1 MELRQYVTILWKRWW
16 LVALTT
22 LVAAVTALVVS
33 LTATPMYRSTVTLE
47 VIRGGDPSQD
57 PYLAA
62 RATETTAGT
71 YVQQVTASA
80 VMDQVSARLGLGLT
94 ARQISAYIS
103 ASQITDS
110 GMVQISAEHPN
121 PELAKALAET
131 TAQVFIEQKQAQQ
144 QARYGASLTELEA
157 QIAELEAEIMA
168 TRGAIATLG
177 NEETLAP
184 AARVEL
190 ARLQTLLTNDQTRL
204 TVMLQST
211 EQFRLAMVRYTDYLS
226 VFSPAELPRAP
237 FSPQPLRNTAL
248 ALVVGV
254 MIGVGVAFLLDYLD
268 DTVHT
273 PEDAREALGINVLG
287 AVPDVADEEAIG
299 WFAQAQPLSP
309 TAESFRNLR
318 TGLQYVSLDTP
329 LRTLLVTSTEPDEGK
344 TFIASNLATVFA
356 LTGKKVLLLEA
367 DLRRPTVHRRWH
379 EKRAP
384 GLIEALKAFSDAL
397 MEDTSE
403 GSSPVEGHDDPLDEV
418 AAFIRPTRVEGLALL
433 AAGSEVATP
442 SELLNSQTFRRMV
455 EALLSRY
462 DLLVIDTPPI
472 LAASDATILANH
484 VDGIVM
490 VAVSGKSRLP
500 SIARAVERVQSVGGN
515 LLGLVINRL
524 TARSGGYYYRY
535 YEYHSDYAYGQDG
548 AHSRD
553 RQRSH
558 TRAHGRG
565 SDRAYGH
572 DERVDALRH
581 QILEGEHRA

>member
-71 YVQQVTASA
+71 YVQQMTASA

-157 QIAELEAEIMA
+157 QVAELEAEITA

-190 ARLQTLLTNDQTRL
+190 ARLQTLLSNDQTRL
-204 TVMLQST
+204 TVLLQST

-248 ALVVGV
+248 ALVVGA

-318 TGLQYVSLDTP
+318 TGLQYVSLDAP

-356 LTGKKVLLLEA
+356 LTDRKVLLLEA
-367 DLRRPTVHRRWH
+367 DLRRPTVHRRWQ

-384 GLIEALKAFSDAL
+384 GLTEALKAYSDAL
-397 MEDTSE
+397 MGATPEE
-403 GSSPVEGHDDPLDEV
+403 PSPVAGEDPLDHV

-433 AAGSEVATP
+433 TAGAEVATP

-490 VAVSGKSRLP
+490 VAVSGKTRLP
-500 SIARAVERVQSVGGN
+500 SIARAIERVQSVGGN

-535 YEYHSDYAYGQDG
+535 YEYQSDYTYGQDG
-548 AHSRD
+548 AHSQD
-553 RQRSH
+553 RQRGKA
-558 TRAHGRG
+558 RANGRG
-565 SDRAYGH
+565 QNHANGRGK
-572 DERVDALRH
+572 RVDALQH
-581 QILEGEHRA
+581 QIPEGEHRA